1 MPISNVNTTNYVPR
15 PPKQTRADTLDRLQA
30 KLQDKPVKSAPAHAN
45 APAHEMQKVAPP
57 RSAEKGRHVDIK
69 A

>member
-30 KLQDKPVKSAPAHAN
+30 KTQDKPVKSAPAH
-45 APAHEMQKVAPP
+45 EVQKVAPS

>member
-1 MPISNVNTTNYVPR
+1 VKNPHATAPTQQVP
-15 PPKQTRADTLDRLQA
+15 
-30 KLQDKPVKSAPAHAN
+30 
-45 APAHEMQKVAPP
+45 KVAST

>member
-15 PPKQTRADTLDRLQA
+15 PPKEMRADTLDRLQA
-30 KLQDKPVKSAPAHAN
+30 KLQDKPVKRADPDLTAQQEH
-45 APAHEMQKVAPP
+45 KVASS

>member
-1 MPISNVNTTNYVPR
+1 MPISNVNTTHYVPR

-30 KLQDKPVKSAPAHAN
+30 KLPDKPVKSAPAHAN
-45 APAHEMQKVAPP
+45 APVREVQKGAPP
-57 RSAEKGRHVDIK
+57 RSAEKGRHVDIR